1 MWYIN
6 RLKNNNLKWFE
17 YPILLIEILF
27 ICLFK
32 EKAWGLGRDSLLE
45 NKLHDL
51 EKKVSYKKE
60 RWMSAKFNM
69 QTIFRFFLFAVIF
82 FCLMCKD

>member
-32 EKAWGLGRDSLLE
+32 EKPWGLGRDSLLE

-69 QTIFRFFLFAVIF
+69 QTIFQIIS
-82 FCLMCKD
+82 